1 MSETVTAAAELKLT
15 PAELA
20 PYIQHTRIEPDATRD
35 VMVAHAQEA
44 ITHGFNAAMVPASW
58 LPVVVSEL
66 KGTGIGVASALD
78 FPTVGVMTSAGKA
91 AEAAEIARLGATQ
104 LDIGVQ
110 LGWLKSGRFDDFRED
125 IAGVVRASGLPV
137 KVMLELPLLTDAEKE
152 AAVELAMEAGVSFLK
167 NASSGQIET
176 ANPTSVRYLV
186 DRARD
191 GVQVKA
197 SGAIKTYK
205 QSLELLRAGA
215 VLLGTSAG
223 TAIVTDTGDEATV
236 SY

>member
-1 MSETVTAAAELKLT
+1 MSETSFQESALA

-20 PYIQHTRIEPDATRD
+20 PFIQHTKIEVGSTRD
-35 VMVAHAQEA
+35 EMIAHARET
-44 ITHGFNAAMVPASW
+44 IEHGFNAAMVPASW
-58 LPVVVSEL
+58 VQVVASEL
-66 KGTGIGVASALD
+66 AGTGVELATALD

-91 AEAAEIARLGATQ
+91 AEAAEIAKLGATQ
-104 LDIGVQ
+104 LDMGVQ
-110 LGWLKSGRFDDFRED
+110 IGWLKSGMFDEFRED

-152 AAVELAMEAGVSFLK
+152 AAVELAMDAGAAFLK

-176 ANPTSVRYLV
+176 ANPTSIRYLV
-186 DRARD
+186 ERARE

-197 SGAIKTYK
+197 SGSIKSYR
-205 QSLELLRAGA
+205 QALDLLGAGA

-223 TAIVTDTGDEATV
+223 LEIISDTGNESTQ

>member
-1 MSETVTAAAELKLT
+1 MTDTTVDAQPTLS

-20 PYIQHTRIEPDATRD
+20 PYIQHTRIEVGATRD
-35 VMVAHAQEA
+35 DMIAHAREA
-44 ITHGFNAAMVPASW
+44 VEHGFNAAMVPASW
-58 LPVVVSEL
+58 VEL
-66 KGTGIGVASALD
+66 VAAELAGTGVEVASALD

-110 LGWLKSGRFDDFRED
+110 LGWLKSGRYDDFRED
-125 IAGVVRASGLPV
+125 IAGVVRASGIPV
-137 KVMLELPLLTDAEKE
+137 KVMLELPLLTEAERE
-152 AAVELAMEAGVSFLK
+152 AAVELSMEAGAAYLK

-176 ANPTSVRYLV
+176 ANPASVKYLV

-191 GVQVKA
+191 GVLVKA
-197 SGAIKTYK
+197 SGSIKSY
-205 QSLELLRAGA
+205 QQALGLLGAGA

-223 TAIVTDTGDEATV
+223 IQIITDTSDEHTT